1 MPITVVLDPP
11 IRQDKPNFASKG
23 DKLMADLVIWTE
35 EANDLAAAISADEAS
50 AQSSANTASTQA
62 ADATAARDIAMA
74 AVNYKG
80 TWSSLVGALAI
91 PASAYHSG
99 SIWMLRE
106 SVANVATE
114 TPGVSDKWIN
124 VTPASGLGTAAYAAA
139 SDFQPAI
146 GALTGLLIS
155 AGGGTISAATAAQ
168 IVAAIG
174 SVYVAN
180 ATHASSADSADLAT
194 AIMDGAVSSAAKVAN
209 GILTWVKMAAMTTG
223 KLIGRSTSGAGSPE
237 EISLGSRMTLVG
249 GVLNASSDVNS
260 VGGYTGAVTNEQVAS
275 SAIAGGASA
284 AHGHP
289 YVGLDHGSAVG
300 TFVLGYPIN
309 PGVHTAGSAY
319 AGSTI
324 AVLADNGSY
333 WGGASIGGG
342 TWRPTTTASNGNG
355 DTGVYQAAI
364 YQRIA

>member
-11 IRQDKPNFASKG
+11 SRQDKPNFANKA
-23 DKLMADLVIWTE
+23 DALMAALVTWTE
-35 EANDLAAAISADEAS
+35 QANDLAAAVSADETS
-50 AQSSANTASTQA
+50 AQSAANTASTHA

-80 TWSSLVGALAI
+80 VWSSLAGSLAI

-114 TPGVSDKWIN
+114 TPGVSAKWIN
-124 VTPASGLGTAAYAAA
+124 VTPASGLGTAAYADET
-139 SDFQPAI
+139 DFQPAI

-174 SVYVAN
+174 SVFVQN
-180 ATHASSADSADLAT
+180 ATRATSAGEADNAT
-194 AIMDGAVSSAAKVAN
+194 AIMDGAVSTAAKIAN
-209 GILTWVKMAAMTTG
+209 GIITWAKHAAMTTG
-223 KLIGRSTSGAGSPE
+223 KLIGRSTAGSGSPE
-237 EISLGSRMTLVG
+237 EISLGSRMSLVA

-300 TFVLGYPIN
+300 TFVLGYPISS
-309 PGVHTAGSAY
+309 GVHTAGSAY
-319 AGSTI
+319 AGSAI
-324 AVLADNGSY
+324 ALLADNGSY
-333 WGGASIGGG
+333 WSGASIGSG
-342 TWRPTTTASNGNG
+342 TWRPTSTASNGSG